1 MEGERS
7 RLKGTRGRRRRRR
20 SWRSRRKDSLGL
32 FIKTSYG
39 TKIEGTKKK
48 RKKGWTDP
56 VPGVGTRIDGGEG
69 RGRGCGA

>member
-7 RLKGTRGRRRRRR
+7 RLRGTRGRRR
-20 SWRSRRKDSLGL
+20 RSRRKDSLGL

-48 RKKGWTDP
+48 RIKGWTDP

-69 RGRGCGA
+69 RGRGVGA